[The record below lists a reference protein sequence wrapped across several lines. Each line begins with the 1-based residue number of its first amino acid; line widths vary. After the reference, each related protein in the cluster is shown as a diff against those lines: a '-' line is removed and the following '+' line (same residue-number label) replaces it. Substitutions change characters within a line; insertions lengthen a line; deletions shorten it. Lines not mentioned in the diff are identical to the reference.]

1 MMNPWHLRKI
11 KNKLIKSMKSDKI
24 QKFLHIPVQSG
35 SEKVLKHMKRIH
47 TVQEFKDFSNLFRK
61 NFPRKIYKDSTI
73 ATDII
78 VGYPTETQEDFQ
90 ETLNLIKEVKPE
102 VLNVSAFSSR
112 PKTKAS
118 KLKQLSSEI
127 IKERTKKINELYNSY
142 RKAIPLRILT
152 Q

>member
-11 KNKLIKSMKSDKI
+11 KNELIESMKSDKI

-112 PKTKAS
+112 PNTQAS
-118 KLKQLSSEI
+118 KLKQLDSKI
-127 IKERTKKINELYNSY
+127 IKQRTKKINELYNSY